1 MVAETETSAELTTAE
16 AAALAGVS
24 DRTIRN
30 WIKEGRLP
38 AERTEEGRRVRK
50 GDLLVL
56 LHERVQAV
64 AGQLPLA
71 EAEAATAETAT
82 ETVAAAPAAETS
94 PETVT
99 ALLAK
104 LSAMLEQAAAER
116 PERERLH
123 RENLELAGRIG
134 FLQAKLQEAEHKVFL
149 LQAPAE
155 TATAAETAACPW
167 WKRLFAWPSGG
178 KPTRGAAEDR
188 GAGEVRG

>member
-1 MVAETETSAELTTAE
+1 MVAETETAAELTTAE

-50 GDLLVL
+50 GDLLAL
-56 LHERVQAV
+56 LHERIQAV

-71 EAEAATAETAT
+71 EAETA
-82 ETVAAAPAAETS
+82 TVAAAPAAETS
-94 PETVT
+94 PEALT

-104 LSAMLEQAAAER
+104 LSAMLEQAAAE
-116 PERERLH
+116 PSERERLH

-134 FLQAKLQEAEHKVFL
+134 FLQAKLQEAEQKIFL
-149 LQAPAE
+149 LQAPAGTE
-155 TATAAETAACPW
+155 TVAEASARPW
-167 WKRLFAWPSGG
+167 WKRILALP
-178 KPTRGAAEDR
+178 
-188 GAGEVRG
+188 

>member
-1 MVAETETSAELTTAE
+1 MVAETETTAELTTAE

-30 WIKEGRLP
+30 WIREGRLP
-38 AERTEEGRRVRK
+38 AERTEEGRRVRRS
-50 GDLLVL
+50 DLLAL

-71 EAEAATAETAT
+71 EAAT
-82 ETVAAAPAAETS
+82 ETVAAATAAETL
-94 PETVT
+94 PETAT

-116 PERERLH
+116 SERERLH

-134 FLQAKLQEAEHKVFL
+134 FLQAKLQEAEQRVFL

-155 TATAAETAACPW
+155 TATAAETSARPW
-167 WKRLFAWPSGG
+167 WKRFFALPSGG
-178 KPTRGAAEDR
+178 TSTGGGVEDR
-188 GAGEVRG
+188 GVGEVRG

>member
-56 LHERVQAV
+56 LHERIQAV

-94 PETVT
+94 PEPVT

-104 LSAMLEQAAAER
+104 LSALLEQATAER
-116 PERERLH
+116 SERERLH

-134 FLQAKLQEAEHKVFL
+134 FLQAKPQEAERQIFL

-155 TATAAETAACPW
+155 TETVAETAARPW
-167 WKRLFAWPSGG
+167 WKRLFAL
-178 KPTRGAAEDR
+178 R
-188 GAGEVRG
+188 